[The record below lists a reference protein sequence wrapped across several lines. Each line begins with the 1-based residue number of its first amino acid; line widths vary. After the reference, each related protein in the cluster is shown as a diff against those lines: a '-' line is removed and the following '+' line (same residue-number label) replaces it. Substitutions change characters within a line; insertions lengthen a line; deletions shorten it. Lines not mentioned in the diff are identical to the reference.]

1 MELNWLVIEWK
12 SLMMSPLAELLTCCQ
27 NWKCWEMIFSRINC
41 IKTWIFTSR
50 HFYLSSGS
58 FISDRLSRLVSKTEV
73 TSELASFYFL
83 LFWFGKVGSKPTK
96 LKSQSWL
103 KICLGCFFHYIM
115 TSVFTPILSWDHPR
129 KNFLRQCLYAWKSAG
144 SQENFAVFLNFFHRA
159 LFE

>member
-58 FISDRLSRLVSKTEV
+58 FISDRLCRLVSKTEV
-73 TSELASFYFL
+73 TLELAGFYFL
-83 LFWFGKVGSKPTK
+83 LLTRSELVSKAQSLSSLQSLVRSLNSSLISGIQIVGK
-96 LKSQSWL
+96 
-103 KICLGCFFHYIM
+103 YAR
-115 TSVFTPILSWDHPR
+115 ILCGNAH
-129 KNFLRQCLYAWKSAG
+129 
-144 SQENFAVFLNFFHRA
+144 
-159 LFE
+159 